1 MSPRASL
8 SSPPPRS
15 SSTKPGERDGL
26 RALIQDQAHTIATL
40 ESEKGVLSSS
50 VEQLKHAESR
60 ELNPACL
67 YYCPHCSFLGDAGS
81 VQTQRLLDEER
92 RAAQE
97 LRVEL
102 ESTKA
107 EVHRLVAR
115 DREQDDTITSLQS
128 EKASLDSRV
137 RSLEH
142 TATGM
147 FDTHSDCSR
156 ILTGD
161 YPELQ
166 HADSLL
172 RKERENSKNAQASI
186 ERLQRDFDKALMNAQ
201 EQQRRIVSLESEGG
215 TLRSSLQE
223 LDTLRSRMCMCL
235 LHYTCRFIACEQM
248 QPGWRRSWRTHAKV
262 PIRTSR
268 K

>member
-15 SSTKPGERDGL
+15 SPTKPGETDDL
-26 RALIQDQAHTIATL
+26 RTLIQDQARTIAAL
-40 ESEKGVLSSS
+40 ESEKGALSSS
-50 VEQLKHAESR
+50 VEQLKDVESR
-60 ELNPACL
+60 EFNPPGL
-67 YYCPHCSFLGDAGS
+67 YYSSRCSFLGDAGS

-92 RAAQE
+92 RAARE

-115 DREQDDTITSLQS
+115 DREQEGTITSLHS
-128 EKASLDSRV
+128 EKAALDGRV
-137 RSLEH
+137 RTLEH

-147 FDTHSDCSR
+147 FDTHSYCSR
-156 ILTGD
+156 TLTGD
-161 YPELQ
+161 YSELK

-172 RKERENSKNAQASI
+172 RKERENGKNAQASI
-186 ERLQRDFDKALMNAQ
+186 ERLQKDFDKALMNAQ
-201 EQQRRIVSLESEGG
+201 EQQRRIASLESEGG

-223 LDTLRSRMCMCL
+223 LDTIRSRTCMCL

-248 QPGWRRSWRTHAKV
+248 QPG
-262 PIRTSR
+262 
-268 K
+268 